1 MSVLFSYFLSPL
13 DTPDEAYTKKI
24 MVTCT
29 LFSLALNLSLVASSY
44 YGSRNAFYY
53 FGVCQTLIGIGF
65 IIKWF
70 ITKRQ
75 TVHDVSVMTFMWMV
89 SIILGDL
96 VSTSESGYSLWPLV
110 VVVLDVLL
118 LCNVP
123 QRTINV
129 MVLMLLVYLVVRTS
143 EITLRYGL
151 FDIVGGKKLRL
162 LRECYHFTDE
172 ELEASP
178 CKLSFQVAF
187 GIFCSGAGVLVLD
200 FYCTRNFAVG
210 LRSERQK
217 LHSSVSLAER
227 VVSALVRF
235 DLEEAEQNIDN
246 EDTTPLTE
254 VLSQLLQNLRLYRP
268 YLPDSLFELS
278 EEDPSYGSHVKAPQG
293 HVAILFTD
301 LKSSTAI
308 WEASPDAMK
317 KALKTHDTIIR
328 SCVADFSG
336 YEVKTIG
343 DSFMVAFQHLEES
356 YQFAMA
362 VQDAMISTTWP
373 FELKLPTVFE
383 ECGWHGLMVR
393 IGLHYGEVETEV
405 NPVSG
410 RTDYFGRVVN
420 KAARLER
427 ACVPGGVA
435 VESSL
440 LSEVAMTGDWKRRT
454 TYEHLKGIDDNPVC
468 IEILYRGMD
477 DRTSQSTHR
486 TTETGSDFG
495 GSDSAGSIRI
505 NGERMRNVIIN
516 ERGSSNIEKLFSKR
530 CATACGVQIN
540 TNMKCSLEQSGHV
553 TESDLFNFQQQ
564 INDSLAKSISCLER
578 TEGSIVAVLSCLIT
592 IGWNTTRN
600 SSSHFENALRFVSL
614 MYGAFSSPS
623 KVFIGI
629 SSSPVQY
636 GRVGTR
642 DQRFVTVFG
651 QCINMCS
658 LLCQASCDVGAFALC
673 ANSPIEFSQRRP
685 VDRWVVDNEETII
698 VYELQASKLRE
709 WLTAKVQGVEVG
721 ETSSWGWKDE
731 YLEAFSRKDWELIK
745 QNGTSDNVLF
755 KVADMLRNGRSLRPK
770 LC

>member
-1 MSVLFSYFLSPL
+1 MFFSRFFHSEL
-13 DTPDEAYTKKI
+13 DTAAEKTRKDATI
-24 MVTCT
+24 TCT
-29 LFSLALNLSLVASSY
+29 FFVIILAVIVLIDFDHRTISWYCCLFQILLNPLALL
-44 YGSRNAFYY
+44 
-53 FGVCQTLIGIGF
+53 
-65 IIKWF
+65 KWF
-70 ITKRQ
+70 ITKKQ
-75 TVHDVSVMTFMWMV
+75 TTNEISVLMTLW
-89 SIILGDL
+89 IIGVIVADL
-96 VSTSESGYSLWPLV
+96 VKSSETSPPVWPLAV
-110 VVVLDVLL
+110 IVIDIVLL
-118 LCNVP
+118 CGLP
-123 QRTINV
+123 RP
-129 MVLMLLVYLVVRTS
+129 VLNSFIVLLVVYLFVLSVEKVVRFGLY
-143 EITLRYGL
+143 EITLGTKM
-151 FDIVGGKKLRL
+151 IQLRGCL
-162 LRECYHFTDE
+162 SLTEE
-172 ELEASP
+172 ELASSP
-178 CKLSFQVAF
+178 CRTDVVAVLAHF
-187 GIFCSGAGVLVLD
+187 VSDAGVLLMD
-200 FYCTRNFAVG
+200 FYCTRNFAFG
-210 LRSERQK
+210 MRSERQK

-328 SCVADFSG
+328 SCVADFGG

-468 IEILYRGMD
+468 IEILYRGKD

-486 TTETGSDFG
+486 TTETGSDYSR
-495 GSDSAGSIRI
+495 SDSACSIRL
-505 NGERMRNVIIN
+505 NADKKRNIRASKRDSALIV
-516 ERGSSNIEKLFSKR
+516 EKLFSKR
-530 CATACGVQIN
+530 CATTCCVRMII
-540 TNMKCSLEQSGHV
+540 KSGDV
-553 TESDLFNFQQQ
+553 RSDFQQQ

-578 TEGSIVAVLSCLIT
+578 TEGSIVTVLSCLIT

-614 MYGAFSSPS
+614 MYGAFSSPGE
-623 KVFIGI
+623 VFIGI

-685 VDRWVVDNEETII
+685 VDCWVVDNEETII

-709 WLTAKVQGVEVG
+709 WLTAKVQEKEPTDDCV
-721 ETSSWGWKDE
+721 WGWSSE
-731 YLEAFSRKDWELIK
+731 YWEAFERKDWELI
-745 QNGTSDNVLF
+745 TSKKCNFDLVLES
-755 KVADMLRNGRSLRPK
+755 VTQMLCKGRSLRPK
-770 LC
+770 SSASIC

>member
-1 MSVLFSYFLSPL
+1 MNSYLQLFHSDS
-13 DTPDEAYTKKI
+13 DTPA
-24 MVTCT
+24 V
-29 LFSLALNLSLVASSY
+29 SY
-44 YGSRNAFYY
+44 RKRI
-53 FGVCQTLIGIGF
+53 TLICIPFAMVLGIPIVLGF
-65 IIKWF
+65 ENRNIMYYACVVFCFCYIIATVKW
-70 ITKRQ
+70 IVTKVQ
-75 TVHDVSVMTFMWMV
+75 TENELTIILVV
-89 SIILGDL
+89 SIATIIAGDILN
-96 VSTSESGYSLWPLV
+96 SSETGAQIWPLSV
-110 VVVLDVLL
+110 IVLDV
-118 LCNVP
+118 V
-123 QRTINV
+123 
-129 MVLMLLVYLVVRTS
+129 LLVGLPQEVSSSLIITLVLYLVVDAVEKMTRFGMYDIS
-143 EITLRYGL
+143 GGVKMRKWQSCLTLS
-151 FDIVGGKKLRL
+151 
-162 LRECYHFTDE
+162 DE
-172 ELEASP
+172 ELDSSP
-178 CKLSFQVAF
+178 CKASATD
-187 GIFCSGAGVLVLD
+187 GIVYCIGSVGVLLLD

-210 LRSERQK
+210 MRSERQK

-317 KALKTHDTIIR
+317 RALKTHDTIIR
-328 SCVADFSG
+328 SCVADFGG

-362 VQDAMISTTWP
+362 VQDAMISMTWP

-658 LLCQASCDVGAFALC
+658 LLCQASCDIGAFALC

-709 WLTAKVQGVEVG
+709 WLTAKVQEKEPTDDCV
-721 ETSSWGWKDE
+721 WGWGTD
-731 YLEAFSRKDWELIK
+731 YGEAFDTRNWQLIAK
-745 QNGTSDNVLF
+745 NRCPRDVVLENVSLLLQ
-755 KVADMLRNGRSLRPK
+755 KNRSLRPK
-770 LC
+770 